1 MVSLIVVSRNHLTN
15 QMRGEGTV
23 PIWHKLERIGYAMH
37 SPPSNWEEGEQQR
50 REAQGVRLAFALG
63 FAMRSPT
70 LKC

>member
-1 MVSLIVVSRNHLTN
+1 
-15 QMRGEGTV
+15 V